1 MTSDRV
7 DVELPDPIYRTV
19 RFDLAYRERERPM
32 SDWVDQVITQM
43 TEDEKIRMLS
53 GADLWRTV
61 GIDRLGVPSL
71 KVSDG
76 PNGVRGEDDNHGPT
90 STSFPVG
97 VAMGAT
103 FDPELIEKVGEA
115 LAHETRA
122 KSASVL
128 LGPTIN
134 IPRVPIA
141 GRNFECF
148 SEDPVLSGTI
158 AGAYIRGLQS
168 QGVGACLK
176 HFVCNDQEHER
187 FSIDAR
193 VDERSL
199 REIYLEPFRIAIESG
214 RPWSVMS
221 AYNTINGVTA
231 SEHPM
236 LDEVL
241 RGDLGFDG
249 AVISDWYGTYGSG
262 VVPSGLD
269 LEMPG
274 PPRWVTAE
282 HWRSQLADGSVSTA
296 DLDRKVGHMLVLI
309 ERSGAASVDPAHP
322 ERADEKDADRAL
334 VRSVATEAMVLLAND
349 GVLPLTGEPKIALI
363 GQPAD
368 RTFHQGGG
376 SSAVNAHRVVSVREA
391 MELVAGDRISWSL
404 GCDFDRTPP
413 AMDASTVSFGDG
425 KPGLFVE
432 YFNGPDLEGEPVRSV
447 PARKSFLGF
456 FGPGNKW
463 VDYSS
468 YSLRMSG
475 TFTAQQSGAH
485 VFTATADANLRV
497 WSDGEIVVDAWDLTE
512 GDSGE
517 WGRENVERHLWKVT
531 LDVGESVDLVVEY
544 GSVKE
549 AKWRFVGVGCAILR
563 SEDPIADAVALAR
576 NSDVAVV
583 VVGLGQE
590 WESEGF
596 DRPDMCLPGEQDRL
610 VAEVA
615 AVQPKTIVV
624 VMTGSPIEMPWLNDV
639 AAVVQAWYAG
649 QEAGHAISDVL
660 FGAAE
665 PGGRLP
671 VTFPDT
677 ARRHPG
683 MLNYPGEAGSVR
695 YGEGVYV
702 GYRGFDRMQMT
713 PQFEFGHGLSYSTF
727 DAGSVGVSEPDGPIT
742 VSVEL
747 TNTGDRGGTE
757 VVLVWATGLGVDRKL
772 VGFRK
777 VRMEAGASELVELA
791 LDPKLLRVWDLDR
804 SGWVDTRPTGFI
816 VSGTFGRRN
825 NRIGIRWRRRGRGLT
840 RPLGYGCGVGPR
852 GLEPRTSS
860 LSGKRSNRAELWAP
874 RHL

>member
-1 MTSDRV
+1 
-7 DVELPDPIYRTV
+7 
-19 RFDLAYRERERPM
+19 M
-32 SDWVDQVITQM
+32 SEWTAHVIAEM
-43 TEDEKIRMLS
+43 TEDEKIRLLS

-61 GIDRLGVPSL
+61 AIDRLGVPSL
-71 KVSDG
+71 KVTDG
-76 PNGVRGEDDNHGPT
+76 PNGVRGDDDNHGPT

-103 FDPELIEKVGEA
+103 FDPELIEEVGRA
-115 LAHETRA
+115 LAHQARA

-158 AGAYIRGLQS
+158 AGAYIRGVQS
-168 QGVGACLK
+168 QGVAACLK

-193 VDERSL
+193 VDERAL
-199 REIYLEPFRIAIESG
+199 REIYLETFRIAIEAG
-214 RPWSVMS
+214 HPWSVMS

-241 RGDLGFDG
+241 RDDLGFDG

-262 VVPSGLD
+262 VVGSGLD

-274 PPRWVTAE
+274 PPRWASAE
-282 HWRSQLADGSVSTA
+282 HWRAQLADGSVTIA
-296 DLDRKVGHMLVLI
+296 DLDRKVGNILTLI

-322 ERADEKDADRAL
+322 EIAVERDEDRDL

-349 GVLPLTGEPKIALI
+349 GLLPLGGEPRIALI

-368 RTFHQGGG
+368 QTFHQGGG
-376 SSAVNAHRVVSVREA
+376 STAVNAHRVVSVREA
-391 MELVAGDRISWSL
+391 MESVAGTRISWSL
-404 GCDFDRTPP
+404 GCDLDRNPP
-413 AMDASTVSFGDG
+413 ALDASTVSFGDG
-425 KPGLFVE
+425 DPGLWVE
-432 YFNGPDLEGEPVRSV
+432 YFDGPDLEGEPVRSV

-475 TFTAQQSGAH
+475 TFTAQQSGDH
-485 VFTATADANLRV
+485 VFTAAADAKLRV
-497 WSDGEIVVDAWDLTE
+497 WCDGEVVVDAWDTPE
-512 GDSGE
+512 PASDA
-517 WGRENVERHLWKVT
+517 WGPEDVDRHSWQVDLEA
-531 LDVGESVDLVVEY
+531 GESLELVVEY
-544 GSVKE
+544 GSVPD
-549 AKWRFVGVGCAILR
+549 AIWRFVSLGCVMPGPD
-563 SEDPIADAVALAR
+563 DPISDAVALAR
-576 NSDVAVV
+576 DSDVAVV

-596 DRPDMCLPGEQDRL
+596 DRPDMRLPGEQDRL
-610 VAEVA
+610 VAAVA

-624 VMTGSPIEMPWLNDV
+624 VAAGSPIEMPWLDDV
-639 AAVVQAWYAG
+639 AAVVHAWYGG
-649 QEAGHAISDVL
+649 QETGHAIADVL

-671 VTFPDT
+671 VTFPET

-683 MLNYPGEAGSVR
+683 MLNYPGEAGTVR
-695 YGEGVYV
+695 YGERLYV
-702 GYRGFDRMQMT
+702 GYLGFDRMQMA
-713 PQFEFGHGLSYSTF
+713 PHFEFGHGLSYTTF
-727 DAGSVGVSEPDGPIT
+727 EADAVGVSDLDGPMT
-742 VSVEL
+742 VTVAL
-747 TNTGDRGGTE
+747 TNTGDRAGSE
-757 VVLVWATGLGVDRKL
+757 VVLVWATGLGVERKL
-772 VGFRK
+772 VAFRK
-777 VRMEAGASELVELA
+777 VRMSAGASEAVELEI
-791 LDPKLLRVWDLDR
+791 DPKLLRVWDP
-804 SGWVDTRPTGFI
+804 SGSDWVDAQPTGLI
-816 VSGTFGRRN
+816 VSGTFGRRM
-825 NRIGIRWRRRGRGLT
+825 IE
-840 RPLGYGCGVGPR
+840 
-852 GLEPRTSS
+852 LESR
-860 LSGKRSNRAELWAP
+860 
-874 RHL
+874 